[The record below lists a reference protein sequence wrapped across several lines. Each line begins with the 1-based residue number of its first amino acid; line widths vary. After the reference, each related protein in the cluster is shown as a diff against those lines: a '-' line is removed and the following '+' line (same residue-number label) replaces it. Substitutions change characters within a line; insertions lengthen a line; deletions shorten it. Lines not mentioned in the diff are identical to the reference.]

1 MFSVKKNSALVSQKE
16 SAWRLALSQSH
27 FRKKAVLGLVLNILV
42 LILFPFFFQHIEKRD
57 GIQLRDII
65 LDNIP
70 AVNVSV
76 FIFIIIWSTALLTLI
91 RAIQQPE
98 IFITFLFSFFI
109 LSLCRMA
116 AISLV
121 PLNAPQGLIPL
132 VDPLS
137 NTFYGG
143 SFVTKDLFYSGHVS
157 TQFLIFLC
165 LKKKRDKNLTVI
177 STISIAILVLLQHV
191 HYTIDVLAAPLFAYF
206 CFILGRF
213 IGKRGIKFQTAFS
226 G

>member
-1 MFSVKKNSALVSQKE
+1 MFSVKKKSALVPQKE
-16 SAWRLALSQSH
+16 TAWRVALSQPH
-27 FRKKAVLGLVLNILV
+27 FSKKAVLGIALNILV
-42 LILFPFFFQHIEKRD
+42 LILFPFFFQYIEQRD
-57 GIQLRDII
+57 GRQLQDIV
-65 LDNIP
+65 LNNIA

-109 LSLCRMA
+109 LSLTGIA
-116 AISLV
+116 TILLV

-132 VDPLS
+132 TDPLS

-143 SFVTKDLFYSGHVS
+143 PFVTKDLFYSGHVA
-157 TQFLIFLC
+157 TQFLMFLC
-165 LKKKRDKNLTVI
+165 LKKRMDKYLTAL
-177 STISIAILVLLQHV
+177 STISVAILVLMQHV

-206 CFILGRF
+206 CYTPGRI
-213 IGKRGIKFQTAFS
+213 IGKRGIKFQTASS